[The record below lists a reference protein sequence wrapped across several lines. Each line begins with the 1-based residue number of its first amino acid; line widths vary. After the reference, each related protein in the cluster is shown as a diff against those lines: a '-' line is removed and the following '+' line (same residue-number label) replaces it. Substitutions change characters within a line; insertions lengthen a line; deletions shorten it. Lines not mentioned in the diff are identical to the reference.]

1 MSTVVVVFVVQI
13 VAGSWAQSPR
23 ERRSPAHSLGMWTEA
38 LMGVIGG
45 IAAYGLYAAIPAMV
59 NGGGAAEVDTS
70 FVNEIA
76 VRALAAFIAGGILS
90 LIVACRYE
98 L

>member
-1 MSTVVVVFVVQI
+1 
-13 VAGSWAQSPR
+13 
-23 ERRSPAHSLGMWTEA
+23 
-38 LMGVIGG
+38 MGVIGG
-45 IAAYGLYAAIPAMV
+45 IAAYGLYAAVPAMV

-90 LIVACRYE
+90 LIVAAVTT
-98 L
+98 LTHQPKQK

>member
-13 VAGSWAQSPR
+13 VGGIMGAIAAGTAVPG
-23 ERRSPAHSLGMWTEA
+23 HSLGMWTEA

-45 IAAYGLYAAIPAMV
+45 IAAYGLYAAVPVMV

-76 VRALAAFIAGGILS
+76 VRALATFSPAAF
-90 LIVACRYE
+90 
-98 L
+98 